1 MNPRHSKFSNRSR
14 TLVMK
19 CSLAAWVGL
28 SLLTSLHAG
37 EDAVSPEKKL
47 EDYKE
52 HLRQVIRDMKDIKLD
67 ATNSIPKDWSISDVR
82 SLLAELKKA
91 KRIGV
96 PTLKGIKYMEGVE
109 SIMQEGAKEPELV
122 IVTEQGEEGSKYGS
136 IISLRLVRGRFAVID
151 TASFE
156 E

>member
-1 MNPRHSKFSNRSR
+1 MRA
-14 TLVMK
+14 MK
-19 CSLAAWVGL
+19 PSLAGWIA
-28 SLLTSLHAG
+28 LTFAIFVHAG
-37 EDAVSPEKKL
+37 DGSVGPEKEL

-52 HLRQVIRDMKDIKLD
+52 HLRQVIRDMKGIKLD
-67 ATNSIPKDWSISDVR
+67 ATNSIPKDWSISNVR
-82 SLLAELKKA
+82 SLLVELKKA

-96 PTLKGIKYMEGVE
+96 PTLKGIKYMEGVDA
-109 SIMQEGAKEPELV
+109 IMEEGAKESEVV

-151 TASFE
+151 IGSFE